1 MHIRPVILIRTVSLA
16 ILLLLSACA
25 GSRPEP
31 AVDPL
36 PSWNDGAVKQSIVD
50 FVSVVTDAGS
60 HDFVAPAD
68 RVAVFDNDGTLW
80 SEKPTYFQLLFILDR
95 VRELA
100 PAHPEWQ
107 TQQPFQAVLENDREA
122 LAAAGEHGLIEL
134 AMAAQSG
141 MTTAEFEGAV
151 THWVSSARHP
161 VSGRPYTEM
170 VFQPMLELMD
180 YLRSNGF
187 DVYIVSGGGMDF
199 MRPWVDDVYGVPPE
213 NVVGTSLEVVYQDTS
228 DGPVLVRE
236 GKIHFINDKA
246 GKPVGIHRF
255 IGRRP
260 LIAGGNSDGDY
271 EMLKWTTS
279 ADGRRLGLIV
289 HHTDAE
295 REWAYDRDSS
305 EGRLARALDEAA
317 SAGWVLIDMARD
329 WRVIYPAGD

>member
-1 MHIRPVILIRTVSLA
+1 MHIRNVILIRTVSLVVV
-16 ILLLLSACA
+16 LLLSACA
-25 GSRPEP
+25 ATRT
-31 AVDPL
+31 DPLSEAL
-36 PSWNDGAVKQSIVD
+36 PSWNQGPARQSIL
-50 FVSVVTDAGS
+50 
-60 HDFVAPAD
+60 DFVADVTRAGGPNFVPAEQ

-95 VRELA
+95 VRALA
-100 PAHPEWQ
+100 AEHPEWRSE
-107 TQQPFQAVLENDREA
+107 QPFQAVLENDMA
-122 LAAAGEHGLIEL
+122 SLAASGEHGLFEL
-134 AMAAQSG
+134 INATQAGMTSDEFESIVSDWMAA
-141 MTTAEFEGAV
+141 
-151 THWVSSARHP
+151 ARHP

-187 DVYIVSGGGMDF
+187 DVYIVSGGGIDF

-213 NVVGTSLEVVYQDTS
+213 NVVGTTMELVYQDTA
-228 DGPVLVRE
+228 DGPVLVRQ

-260 LIAGGNSDGDY
+260 LIAVGNSDGDY

-279 ADGRRLGLIV
+279 GNGRRLGVIV

-295 REWAYDRDSS
+295 REWAYDRASN
-305 EGRLARALDEAA
+305 EGHLERALDEAA
-317 SAGWVLIDMARD
+317 SAGWVVIDMARD
-329 WRVIYPAGD
+329 WRVVYPPEG